1 MNMENDVILKN
12 KGIELVKTIYYN
24 LPNNGLSDYGINSC
38 SSRLKEAKKASLISI
53 DFFLDT
59 LNETEH
65 KDLIDYYKEMKNTI
79 ENYEI

>member
-1 MNMENDVILKN
+1 MEHDIILKN

-24 LPNNGLSDYGINSC
+24 LPNNGLSDYGVNSC

-65 KDLIDYYKEMKNTI
+65 KDLIDYYKEIKNTI

>member
-1 MNMENDVILKN
+1 MEHDIILKN

-53 DFFLDT
+53 DFFLNT

-65 KDLIDYYKEMKNTI
+65 KDLIDYYKEIKIII
-79 ENYEI
+79 EKYEI

>member
-1 MNMENDVILKN
+1 MEHDIILKN

>member
-1 MNMENDVILKN
+1 MEHNIILKN

>member
-1 MNMENDVILKN
+1 MENDIILKN

>member
-1 MNMENDVILKN
+1 MEHDIILKN

-24 LPNNGLSDYGINSC
+24 LPNNGLSDYGVNSC

-65 KDLIDYYKEMKNTI
+65 KDLMDYYKEMKNSI

>member
-1 MNMENDVILKN
+1 MEHDIILKN

-79 ENYEI
+79 ENYET

>member
-1 MNMENDVILKN
+1 MNMENDIILKN

>member
-1 MNMENDVILKN
+1 MEHDIILKN
-12 KGIELVKTIYYN
+12 KGIELVRTIYYN

>member
-1 MNMENDVILKN
+1 MEHDIILKN

-65 KDLIDYYKEMKNTI
+65 KDLIDYYKEIKNTI